1 MTSHIRY
8 TATLEYCDGPVVIE
22 ASDRIG
28 GNYLGIALESE
39 SKAFRFLVL
48 GVTPDQVTQ
57 VRSGRADLRSVVISS
72 AEYGW
77 FLCETDRLDEPVE
90 IEERSGPIPNWM
102 LPHEEHFLA
111 DPLGDENPAMA
122 EAKERDNFAIHIKM
136 EPRNR
141 DRAHRLKLK
150 EYGDVILGL
159 DALIRSAGDAL
170 FSAVEGFKK
179 SQLELDIV
187 TPAAAGSLEVVL
199 EASNSDNDL
208 FSPHDAFVQSLSR
221 IDLALQHTTGVDH
234 LKQLSSV
241 DGPKFTISLMKL
253 FGILNRS
260 NIDFRYSWA
269 EPQFQLGNVTS
280 LKSSVVS
287 QLVQSIQSKSHD
299 ILHTSTRNIEGR
311 FSRFN
316 REKGTWGLETENEL
330 VTGIVD
336 KTERPEKLDGLVVD
350 QSYVFQCKEK
360 LTFGQALRQEPPT
373 LVLQGIVHSDETA

>member
-1 MTSHIRY
+1 MISHIRY
-8 TATLEYCDGPVVIE
+8 RSTLEYCDGPVVIE

-39 SKAFRFLVL
+39 TKAFRFLVL
-48 GVTPDQVTQ
+48 GVSPDQVTQ
-57 VRSGRADLRSVVISS
+57 VRCGEVDLRSVVISS
-72 AEYGW
+72 SEHGW
-77 FLCETDRLDEPVE
+77 FLCETDRLDEPVK
-90 IEERSGPIPNWM
+90 IEERSGQVPEWM

-111 DPLGDENPAMA
+111 DLLGHENPAMA

-136 EPRNR
+136 EPKDR
-141 DRAHRLKLK
+141 DKAHRLKLK

-159 DALIRSAGDAL
+159 DDLIRSAGDAL
-170 FSAVEGFKK
+170 FSDVEGFKK

-208 FSPHDAFVQSLSR
+208 FSPHDAFVKSLSR
-221 IDLALQHTTGVDH
+221 IDLALGHTTGVDH
-234 LKQLSSV
+234 LKQLSSEN
-241 DGPKFTISLMKL
+241 GPKFTMSLMKL

-280 LKSSVVS
+280 LKSSMAS
-287 QLVQSIQSKSHD
+287 QLIQSIQSKSHD
-299 ILHTSTRNIEGR
+299 ILHTSVRNVEGR

-316 REKGTWGLETENEL
+316 REKGTWALETENEL
-330 VTGIVD
+330 VSGFVD
-336 KTERPEKLDGLVVD
+336 KTERLEKLDGLVVD
-350 QSYVFQCKEK
+350 KSYVFQCKET
-360 LTFGQALRQEPPT
+360 LTLGQALKQARPT
-373 LVLQGIVHSDETA
+373 LVLQGIVHRD